1 MANVFITGATGFIGN
16 HLARTLL
23 ARGDQVSALVR
34 DVGRGDGLRK
44 IGVRLVVGTIEQADK
59 LHDGLQGIDVVY
71 HLAGITKT
79 LNPADFFRVN
89 ELGTGLLAQA
99 CAKQSSPPTLIM
111 VSSLAAAGPSPR
123 GNPREESIPA
133 APVSDYGR
141 SKLGG
146 ENAARALADR
156 VPMTIVRPPMVLGA
170 GDKVSLDLYKSIAQW
185 HMHFIPGFDPKEY
198 SWIDASSLIQGII
211 LAADRGERCVPDSA
225 GKPGQGIY
233 YLADVEQWTYRQLGA
248 GIATALGNPFY
259 MNMRIWSFFI
269 SRTVKWAVIWAKH
282 RELEA
287 PYLNWD
293 KFNEIRT
300 GDWTCNTNKARQ
312 QLGFVPGD
320 PQALLNAAAAWYRE
334 KKWI

>member
-1 MANVFITGATGFIGN
+1 MAKVLITGGTGFIGS
-16 HLARTLL
+16 HLVRTLL
-23 ARGDQVSALVR
+23 ERGDEVAALVR

-44 IGVRLVVGTIEQADK
+44 LGARLVVGTLEQADK
-59 LHDGLQGIDVVY
+59 LGEALAGIDVVY

-79 LNPADFFRVN
+79 LNNAEFFRVN

-99 CAKQSSPPTLIM
+99 CARLSTPPKLIL

-123 GNPREESIPA
+123 GNPRNEPLPPV
-133 APVSDYGR
+133 PVSDYGR

-146 ENAARALADR
+146 ENAARAVADR
-156 VPMTIVRPPMVLGA
+156 VPITILRPPMVLGA
-170 GDKVSLDLYKSIAQW
+170 GDKVSFDLYKSIANY

-198 SWIDASSLIQGII
+198 SWIDARSLVQGVL
-211 LAADRGERCVPDSA
+211 LAADRGERCLPDSA
-225 GKPGQGIY
+225 NKPGQGIY
-233 YLADVEQWTYRQLGA
+233 YLADVERWTYRQLGA
-248 GIATALGNPFY
+248 SIATALGNPFY
-259 MNMRIWSFFI
+259 LNVRIWSFFT
-269 SRTVKWAVIWAKH
+269 SRAVKWSVIWAKH

-300 GDWTCNTNKARQ
+300 GDWTCSSQKAIS

-320 PQALLNAAAAWYRE
+320 PQTLLNDAAAWYRE
-334 KKWI
+334 KKWL

>member
-1 MANVFITGATGFIGN
+1 MANVLITGGTGFIGN

-44 IGVRLVVGTIEQADK
+44 LGARLVIGTLEQADK
-59 LHDGLQGIDVVY
+59 LQEATQGVDIVY
-71 HLAGITKT
+71 HLAGLTKT
-79 LNPADFFRVN
+79 LDTADFFRVN
-89 ELGTGLLAQA
+89 ELGSGLLAQA
-99 CAKQSSPPTLIM
+99 CAKQTSPPTLVI

-123 GNPREESIPA
+123 GNPRDETLTS

-146 ENAARALADR
+146 ENAALAEAER
-156 VPMTIVRPPMVLGA
+156 VPITIVRPPMVLGP
-170 GDKVSLDLYKSIAQW
+170 GDKISFDLYKSIAKY

-198 SWIDASSLIQGII
+198 SWIDARSLVQGII
-211 LAADRGERCVPDSA
+211 LAAERGERCASA
-225 GKPGQGIY
+225 TTSKPGQGIY

-248 GIATALGNPFY
+248 AIATALGNPFY
-259 MNMRIWSFFI
+259 LNFRMWNFFT
-269 SRTVKWAVIWAKH
+269 SRVVKWSVIWAKH
-282 RELEA
+282 RELEV

-300 GDWTCNTNKARQ
+300 GDWTCNTKKARQ

-320 PQALLNAAAAWYRE
+320 PQTLLNEAAAWYRE
-334 KKWI
+334 KGWL